1 MGTTVRP
8 FDICTHTDGLSPFVD
23 NPSSR
28 AIDLSIATGLK
39 DATLWWEDNPRWVAM
54 TLRTITRDHR
64 NFQRLL
70 LETFWEDYDPHVG
83 SDGHVDQGWLELDSV
98 LAQLWESHSIRPRVI
113 YNIPTWIDE
122 SGARLRVES
131 LLPEV
136 TSRGI
141 VDLTL
146 TW

>member
-1 MGTTVRP
+1 
-8 FDICTHTDGLSPFVD
+8 
-23 NPSSR
+23 
-28 AIDLSIATGLK
+28 
-39 DATLWWEDNPRWVAM
+39 M

-64 NFQRLL
+64 NFQQLL

-83 SDGHVDQGWLELDSV
+83 SDGLVDQGWLELDSV

-113 YNIPTWIDE
+113 YNIPTGIDE

-141 VDLTL
+141 VHLTL
-146 TW
+146 TAGLTDLVY